1 MKDTAS
7 HSPNPHQGATPM
19 PGPIPRS
26 RRYMPGLDGLRALSV
41 LAVIAYHLNL
51 NWAPGGLLGVGIFF
65 VLSGYLIT
73 DQLLSE
79 WRRSRSIDLAGFWIR
94 RARRLL
100 PAMFLML
107 AGTALWLLLFD
118 RSRLAELQGD
128 FASAVL
134 YFNNWWLIYH
144 EVSYF
149 ESFGPPSPLGHLWS
163 LAIEEQFYLLWPLL
177 LVVGVKIAPRR
188 GRLILLLLGGAL
200 ISALA
205 MAWLYVPGLDPS
217 RVYYGTDTRVFALLI
232 GAALA
237 AAWPSEGLGERMSR
251 RSRNWLD
258 AVGAVGLALIV
269 WMIATADEYGQ
280 FLYYGGLT
288 LLSALSA
295 LVIAALAHPSGLLA
309 RALGSRPLKWIGVR
323 SYSLYIWHYPVIAL
337 TSPAADTGDVQP
349 VRMVL
354 QLAVSF
360 ALASLSWKY
369 VEEPI
374 RRGALKN
381 WRTQLRAAPARGKRV
396 ASGVALCALCL
407 LAVSFNG
414 AIIKSAATM
423 PVYADS
429 HNPSGESVS
438 ERPPLEQ
445 KPGATEGDAP
455 ASEQPDSG
463 ASEGTKPTEPSGQS
477 GAGSAEGS
485 KPSESSG
492 QPGAGSAEG
501 SKATE
506 PSGQPGTG
514 GAEGSKTSESSG
526 QPGAGGAE
534 GSKASESSG
543 QPGAGGAEGTK
554 PSESSGQPGI
564 GGVEASKPSKPAD
577 KPGKSKPG
585 QGTGKG
591 ITAIGD
597 SVLLDAA
604 PYLEKLL
611 PGIVIDG
618 QVGRQMTH
626 AQEVVEAMIA
636 SGSLGDRVVIEL
648 GTNGS
653 FNSKQLAKL
662 IETIGD
668 KREIW
673 LVNVRVPRKWQ
684 NNVNSALNKAAAQYG
699 NVKLVDWYSASK
711 GQDDFFYKDGVH
723 LKRQGAE
730 FYASMLAK
738 ELGKG

>member
-1 MKDTAS
+1 
-7 HSPNPHQGATPM
+7 M

-79 WRRSRSIDLAGFWIR
+79 WRRSRSVDLAGFWIR

-100 PAMFLML
+100 PAMLLML
-107 AGTALWLLLFD
+107 ACTALWLLLFD

-237 AAWPSEGLGERMSR
+237 VAWPSAGLGERVSR

-258 AVGAVGLALIV
+258 ALGAVGLALIV

-295 LVIAALAHPSGLLA
+295 LAIAALAHPSGLLA
-309 RALGSRPLKWIGVR
+309 RALGSRPLRWIGVR

-337 TSPAADTGDVQP
+337 TSPASDTGDVQP
-349 VRMVL
+349 VRMIL

-360 ALASLSWKY
+360 ALASLSWKF

-374 RRGALKN
+374 RTGALKN
-381 WRTQLRAAPARGKRV
+381 WRTRLRAAPARGKRV

-407 LAVSFNG
+407 LAVSLNG

-429 HNPSGESVS
+429 QGPSGESVP
-438 ERPPLEQ
+438 ERPPLEE
-445 KPGATEGDAP
+445 KPGATEGDKP
-455 ASEQPDSG
+455 ASEKPDSG
-463 ASEGTKPTEPSGQS
+463 ASDGTKPSEP
-477 GAGSAEGS
+477 
-485 KPSESSG
+485 SG
-492 QPGAGSAEG
+492 QPGAGVVEG
-501 SKATE
+501 TKPSE
-506 PSGQPGTG
+506 P
-514 GAEGSKTSESSG
+514 SG

-534 GSKASESSG
+534 GSK
-543 QPGAGGAEGTK
+543 
-554 PSESSGQPGI
+554 
-564 GGVEASKPSKPAD
+564 PSKPAD
-577 KPGKSKPG
+577 KPGKPKPG
-585 QGTGKG
+585 QGAGKG

-636 SGSLGDRVVIEL
+636 SGSIGDRVVIEL

-662 IETIGD
+662 IERIGD
-668 KREIW
+668 KREVW

-684 NNVNSALNKAAAQYG
+684 NNVNSALNKAASEYG

-730 FYASMLAK
+730 FYASILAK
-738 ELGKG
+738 EFRAG

>member
-79 WRRSRSIDLAGFWIR
+79 WRRSRSVDLAGFWIR

-107 AGTALWLLLFD
+107 ACTALWLLLFD
-118 RSRLAELQGD
+118 RSRLVELQGD

-188 GRLILLLLGGAL
+188 GRLMLLLLGGAL

-205 MAWLYVPGLDPS
+205 MAWIYVPGLDPS

-251 RSRNWLD
+251 RSRTWLD
-258 AVGAVGLALIV
+258 ATGAFSLALIL
-269 WMIATADEYGQ
+269 WMIGTADEYGQ
-280 FLYYGGLT
+280 FLYYGGLA
-288 LLSALSA
+288 LLSVLSALA
-295 LVIAALAHPSGLLA
+295 IAALAHPSGLLA
-309 RALGSRPLKWIGVR
+309 RALGSRPLRWIGVR
-323 SYSLYIWHYPVIAL
+323 SYSLYIWHYPVIVL
-337 TSPAADTGDVQP
+337 TSPAGDTGDVQP
-349 VRMVL
+349 VRMLL
-354 QLAVSF
+354 QLTVSF
-360 ALASLSWKY
+360 ALASLSWRF

-381 WRTQLRAAPARGKRV
+381 WRARLRAAPARGKRV

-414 AIIKSAATM
+414 ALIKSAATM

-429 HNPSGESVS
+429 HSPSGESVP
-438 ERPPLEQ
+438 ERTPVEQ
-445 KPGATEGDAP
+445 KPGTTEGDKP
-455 ASEQPDSG
+455 ASEKPDSG
-463 ASEGTKPTEPSGQS
+463 AAEGTKATEPPGQS
-477 GAGSAEGS
+477 GAGSVEGA

-492 QPGAGSAEG
+492 QSGSGDAEG
-501 SKATE
+501 V
-506 PSGQPGTG
+506 
-514 GAEGSKTSESSG
+514 
-526 QPGAGGAE
+526 
-534 GSKASESSG
+534 
-543 QPGAGGAEGTK
+543 K
-554 PSESSGQPGI
+554 PSESSGQSGA
-564 GGVEASKPSKPAD
+564 GGEEGSKSAEQSGQTGAGGAEGAKPSEPSGQSAVGGAEGVKPSKPAD
-577 KPGKSKPG
+577 KPAKPKPG
-585 QGTGKG
+585 KGAGKG

-636 SGSLGDRVVIEL
+636 SGTLGNRVVIEL

-668 KREIW
+668 KREVW

-684 NNVNSALNKAAAQYG
+684 NTVNSALNKAAAEYG

-730 FYASMLAK
+730 FYASMLTK
-738 ELGKG
+738 ELGAK

>member
-1 MKDTAS
+1 
-7 HSPNPHQGATPM
+7 M

-79 WRRSRSIDLAGFWIR
+79 WRRSRSVDLAGFWIR

-107 AGTALWLLLFD
+107 ACTALWLLLFD

-188 GRLILLLLGGAL
+188 GRLMLLLLGGAL

-205 MAWLYVPGLDPS
+205 MAWIYVPGLDPS

-251 RSRNWLD
+251 RSRTWLD
-258 AVGAVGLALIV
+258 ATGAVSLALIL
-269 WMIATADEYGQ
+269 WMIGTADEYGQ
-280 FLYYGGLT
+280 FLYYGGLA
-288 LLSALSA
+288 LLSVLSALA
-295 LVIAALAHPSGLLA
+295 IAALAHPSGLLA
-309 RALGSRPLKWIGVR
+309 RALGSRPLRWIGVR

-337 TSPAADTGDVQP
+337 TSPAGDTGDVQP
-349 VRMVL
+349 VRMLL
-354 QLAVSF
+354 QLVASF
-360 ALASLSWKY
+360 ALASLSWKF

-381 WRTQLRAAPARGKRV
+381 WRTWLGAAPARGRRI

-414 AIIKSAATM
+414 ALIKSAATM

-429 HNPSGESVS
+429 HSPSGESVP
-438 ERPPLEQ
+438 ERTPLEQ
-445 KPGATEGDAP
+445 KPGATEGDKP
-455 ASEQPDSG
+455 ASEKPDSG
-463 ASEGTKPTEPSGQS
+463 AAEGTKATEPPGQS
-477 GAGSAEGS
+477 GAGSVEGA

-492 QPGAGSAEG
+492 QSGAGGEEG
-501 SKATE
+501 SKSAE
-506 PSGQPGTG
+506 PSGQSGTG
-514 GAEGSKTSESSG
+514 SVEGFKSAEPSG

-534 GSKASESSG
+534 VSKPTEPSG
-543 QPGAGGAEGTK
+543 QTGAGGAEGSK
-554 PSESSGQPGI
+554 PTEPSGQSAV
-564 GGVEASKPSKPAD
+564 GGAEGAKPSKPAD
-577 KPGKSKPG
+577 KPGKPKPA
-585 QGTGKG
+585 QGAGKG

-636 SGSLGDRVVIEL
+636 SGTLGNRVVIEL

-668 KREIW
+668 KREVW

-684 NNVNSALNKAAAQYG
+684 NTVNSALNKAAAEYG

-730 FYASMLAK
+730 FYASMLTK
-738 ELGKG
+738 ELGAK